1 MGLTFSKCDTILGEY
16 YKKNQHFRIHFGNY
30 ADLRV
35 AGLSH
40 QEIVPFS
47 KIAIEQLP
55 LEKLGNIIQSKVHRR
70 LKHILGN

>member
-1 MGLTFSKCDTILGEY
+1 
-16 YKKNQHFRIHFGNY
+16 
-30 ADLRV
+30 
-35 AGLSH
+35 LSH

-70 LKHILGN
+70 LKHILGNK